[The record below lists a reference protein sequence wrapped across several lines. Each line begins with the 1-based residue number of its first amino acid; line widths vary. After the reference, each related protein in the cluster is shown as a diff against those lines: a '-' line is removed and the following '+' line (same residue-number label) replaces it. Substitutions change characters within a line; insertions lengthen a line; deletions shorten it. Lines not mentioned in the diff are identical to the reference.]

1 MKQIFKAV
9 GVMALTAV
17 VAVGFAACSV
27 QPDFG
32 KNSYKVDNAY
42 RVVELDESKTKFIED
57 YGIEGVALKN
67 NIGIEIEYTCDHFYI
82 ENSLFFNSGDQ
93 FSKEAIKVIYNCLGV
108 DKYPQIEDEVSYY
121 CTSSSLWTQN
131 RIIQPSVH
139 LTATVKYENG
149 IMPGYVSDVNRYTF
163 NYVDYFANGEAVG
176 SGTFSVLLCL
186 EEPWLSSYE
195 YEKFTSLYN
204 DFD

>member
-1 MKQIFKAV
+1 MH
-9 GVMALTAV
+9 
-17 VAVGFAACSV
+17 V

-32 KNSYKVDNAY
+32 KNSYKVDNVY
-42 RVVELDESKTKFIED
+42 RVVQLDESKTKFIED

-67 NIGIEIEYTCDHFYI
+67 NIGIEIEYACDHFYI

-93 FSKEAIKVIYNCLGV
+93 FSKEVIKVIYNCLGV

-163 NYVDYFANGEAVG
+163 NYVDYFANGEVVG

-186 EEPWLSSYE
+186 EEP
-195 YEKFTSLYN
+195 
-204 DFD
+204 